1 MRSNASAKALPF
13 VHARHLAV
21 AAALGLGLACAAGAM
36 PSQASAGT
44 VVSSISDDTVASL
57 KAGEAV
63 GSTSQTITVTGR
75 DSVFVEPDV
84 ADLSFAI
91 EATGPDAANAVEQ
104 AGALAASVNDAL
116 VQAGVD
122 EQSIQT
128 AGVSVSPRYTYDE
141 QGNESVSDYYASVR
155 YEVGGIAVDEVGE
168 VLGAAIDG
176 GVTRVDS
183 IAYYSSSYDEQ
194 YQQALIKATDQAR
207 DKAWALAEAQSS
219 ESARAVVVVSAITE
233 SPSAQQY
240 RYADAG
246 IYEEA
251 ATMDSAAGASSSKVS
266 SAVVPGLIEIEAEV
280 TLDCTVTFAPD
291 GEGVEYVDEPS
302 ASDAQDAD
310 GPTEGAQA

>member
-1 MRSNASAKALPF
+1 MRSNANAKALPF

-21 AAALGLGLACAAGAM
+21 AAALGLGLACAASAM
-36 PSQASAGT
+36 PSQASAG
-44 VVSSISDDTVASL
+44 VVSGVNEEVIASL

-63 GSTSQTITVTGR
+63 GLTSQTITVTGR

-91 EATGPDAANAVEQ
+91 EATGPDAASAVEQ
-104 AGALAASVNDAL
+104 ADTLAASVNDAL
-116 VQAGVD
+116 AQAGVD

-155 YEVGGIAVDEVGE
+155 YEVGGIAVGDVGD